1 MYRVIVRIET
11 TPNTLEY
18 GKPLLILLDQPANW
32 NRVCYCSWTGH
43 GEGYYYVLMK
53 QSRKA
58 TPEEAE
64 NAIKLYGYDNVED
77 LKIVKRKGWR
87 VINLPT
93 L

>member
-11 TPNTLEY
+11 TPNTIEC
-18 GKPLLILLDQPANW
+18 GKPLLILLDEPANW

-43 GEGYYYVLMK
+43 GEGYYYPLLK

-64 NAIKLYGYDNVED
+64 NAIKLYGYDDIED
-77 LKIVKRKGWR
+77 LQIVNRKS
-87 VINLPT
+87 
-93 L
+93 